1 MTTHTRHLLVDDT
14 GTSTIEYALM
24 TVVAAV
30 LAGIL
35 YTIMSGETVFA
46 ALEALVQ
53 RALNTN
59 A

>member
-1 MTTHTRHLLVDDT
+1 MTRTRNLLVDDT

-35 YTIMSGETVFA
+35 YTIISGENVVA

-53 RALNTN
+53 RALDTTG
-59 A
+59 

>member
-1 MTTHTRHLLVDDT
+1 MSPRMNHLLVDDT

-35 YTIMSGETVFA
+35 YTIVSGENVVA